1 MHFETDG
8 SQQLPYYFTIWR
20 FSGEVSTLGCQGN
33 VSRGHCCHGIAFQ
46 PIPAEET
53 VCERGGVSL
62 THTHTHTH
70 MHFYTYMHIYAHKGM
85 HTPIHTYTPV
95 LYRQLA
101 SPPILPTI
109 STTCSVGRF
118 LWFCWQ
124 HHPHSTPLAWYSFH
138 SSVFFCWF
146 VLFCFVSCCSL
157 FYMFC
162 FVLKSMANLQKKIP
176 YVKES
181 LPLSNLL
188 PSLVY
193 LLFGSTTSQRD
204 DILILRDVQYVL
216 FF

>member
-1 MHFETDG
+1 M
-8 SQQLPYYFTIWR
+8 
-20 FSGEVSTLGCQGN
+20 
-33 VSRGHCCHGIAFQ
+33 SRGHCCHGIAFQ

-62 THTHTHTH
+62 THTHTHAH
-70 MHFYTYMHIYAHKGM
+70 AFLHIHAYIRTQRHA
-85 HTPIHTYTPV
+85 HTYTHIHTSLIPPASIAANFTYHLNYMQCRQVPLV
-95 LYRQLA
+95 LLTA
-101 SPPILPTI
+101 PPPLHGTVFILLF
-109 STTCSVGRF
+109 SSVG
-118 LWFCWQ
+118 
-124 HHPHSTPLAWYSFH
+124 
-138 SSVFFCWF
+138 
-146 VLFCFVSCCSL
+146 LFCFVL
-157 FYMFC
+157 FLVVVYFYMFC